1 VTAVRTFLLVPA
13 LIWLTLLLVAGGLVL
28 LRARDVLQRIIALDL
43 LAVLVIGVLA
53 LLSFL
58 RDERYYFDAAIALAL
73 LSFVATVAA
82 ARYLESG
89 GPFE

>member
-1 VTAVRTFLLVPA
+1 MPAALLVPA
-13 LIWLTLLLVAGGLVL
+13 LVWVTLLLVAGGLVL
-28 LRARDVLQRIIALDL
+28 LRARDVVQRIIALDL

-53 LLSFL
+53 LLSYL
-58 RDERYYFDAAIALAL
+58 RDEPFYLDAAVALAL

-82 ARYLESG
+82 ARYLGSG